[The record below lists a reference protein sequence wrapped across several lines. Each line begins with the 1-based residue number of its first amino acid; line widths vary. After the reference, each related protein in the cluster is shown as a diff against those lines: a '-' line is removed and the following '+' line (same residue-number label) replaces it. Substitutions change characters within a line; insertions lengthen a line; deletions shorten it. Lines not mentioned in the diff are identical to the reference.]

1 MNVKAAAPPE
11 PPADGAVE
19 FSETVEIAADA
30 ARVWSAL
37 TVPSEVV
44 LWDTGVV
51 RPLEI
56 ASDYPQ
62 PGQATRWRYE
72 LGPLRLTLRD
82 FPVEVVE
89 NQTFRSLI
97 RLGPFCFDETY
108 SLHETAREDGAAKT
122 RLKAK
127 LVLWSEV
134 PLLGSLLTRWVGRP
148 TAASVVRH
156 SLEAIRA
163 HCEARN

>member
-1 MNVKAAAPPE
+1 MNARAFAPPE
-11 PPADGAVE
+11 APAEGAVE

-30 ARVWSAL
+30 ARVWRAL
-37 TVPSEVV
+37 TDPSEVV

-56 ASDYPQ
+56 ARDYPQ

-89 NQTFRSLI
+89 QRTFRSLI

-108 SLHETAREDGAAKT
+108 SLHEVAREGGVAGT
-122 RLKAK
+122 RLTAK

-134 PLLGSLLTRWVGRP
+134 SLLGGLLTRWIGRP